1 MMRPARLA
9 LPLLVAALAL
19 ATPGL
24 SGCSTKRKTETTT
37 ETIEYPAGSTLPDG
51 EVAER
56 DTTVKITRETSTV
69 TEKESGCGGVVGCT
83 AKFTWEVIKLP
94 FRIVGFVVDIII

>member
-24 SGCSTKRKTETTT
+24 SGCSTKRKDATTT